1 MRRWLAILIAL
12 VLVAATAVAIFIA
25 KDSKK
30 NTDKKSTASNV
41 SSQDKSKAVSVKT
54 ACKIFT
60 LSDAKKLLGD
70 TAKGGQS
77 SVTTSSND
85 VDVSTCTYTEDSG
98 NNAPVSTHQ
107 SATLL
112 ARIGRTPKGIASNQS
127 QFGPLKPAGA
137 QDVIGYGDMAFWD
150 VEHGQLNILKNN
162 NWYILSNGPITP
174 ADRTL
179 DEAKQLADILINKV

>member
-1 MRRWLAILIAL
+1 MRRWLAIFIGL
-12 VLVAATAVAIFIA
+12 VFVAAAAVAIWIA
-25 KDSKK
+25 KDSRKTAD
-30 NTDKKSTASNV
+30 NKSSASTI

-70 TAKGGQS
+70 TAKGGQN
-77 SVTTSSND
+77 SVTTSSKD

-98 NNAPVSTHQ
+98 SNAPVATHQ

-112 ARIGRTPKGIASNQS
+112 ARISRTPKGVVSNQS
-127 QFGPLKPAGA
+127 QFGPLKPAGV
-137 QDVIGYGDMAFWD
+137 QDVSGYGDMAFWD
-150 VEHGQLNILKNN
+150 AQHGQLNILKNN
-162 NWYILSNGPITP
+162 NWFILSNGPITP